1 MSVRAECPPVLTFIQ
16 KIGSATMF
24 PGERKDMRMEGRSNH
39 DIRAAMAVPGQDVP
53 LRAQVITRKDGTV
66 MSMVWNE

>member
-1 MSVRAECPPVLTFIQ
+1 
-16 KIGSATMF
+16 MF

-66 MSMVWNE
+66 MSMVWE